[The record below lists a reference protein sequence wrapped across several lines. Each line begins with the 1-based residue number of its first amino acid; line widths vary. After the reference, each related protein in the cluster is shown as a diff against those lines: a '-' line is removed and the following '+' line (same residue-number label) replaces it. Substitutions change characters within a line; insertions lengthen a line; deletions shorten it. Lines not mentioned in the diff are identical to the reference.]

1 MAQPPVRNASHS
13 RDIHQ
18 PWLEFERDL
27 LFDIVEEH
35 LMSSDVGGRWSK
47 VKWEEVANTYSTL
60 MAGTTQRAGERIAEH
75 VWRSKLSQ
83 NGKEKIVINISRG
96 EHLTGDRI
104 APTRNAAE
112 IQSQIWGFPHRR
124 IKEVIARAQEED
136 HRVQTASSLRK
147 GNVRITAEPELD
159 RSDDDNDQ
167 GTFSSSDDSSTPRG
181 DETSLGEAE
190 RMAAQQAYAEEERQ
204 IALLTGHRQRALDRM
219 GPNRLR
225 GG

>member
-1 MAQPPVRNASHS
+1 V
-13 RDIHQ
+13 
-18 PWLEFERDL
+18 L
-27 LFDIVEEH
+27 
-35 LMSSDVGGRWSK
+35 K
-47 VKWEEVANTYSTL
+47 VKWEEVANTYNNL
-60 MAGTTQRAGERIAEH
+60 MAGTSQRAGEPVAEH

-83 NGKEKIVINISRG
+83 NGKEKIITNIARG

-124 IKEVIARAQEED
+124 IKEVIARAREED
-136 HRVQTASSLRK
+136 RRVQSASDQRK
-147 GNVRITAEPELD
+147 DRNKVIAEPELHA
-159 RSDDDNDQ
+159 SDDDNDQ
-167 GTFSSSDDSSTPRG
+167 ETLPYGDDFSTPREN
-181 DETSLGEAE
+181 ETTLEEAE

-204 IALLTGHRQRALDRM
+204 IALVTGRRQRALDRM

>member
-1 MAQPPVRNASHS
+1 MAQPPVANASHS
-13 RDIHQ
+13 RDTHQ

-35 LMSSDVGGRWSK
+35 LMGSDVGGRWSK
-47 VKWEEVANTYSTL
+47 VKWEEVAYTYNTL
-60 MAGTTQRAGERIAEH
+60 MADTTQRAGERIAEH

-83 NGKEKIVINISRG
+83 NGKEKIVTNISRG

-112 IQSQIWGFPHRR
+112 IQSQIWSFPHRR
-124 IKEVIARAQEED
+124 IKEVIARAREED
-136 HRVQTASSLRK
+136 RRVQAASDQPNDRK
-147 GNVRITAEPELD
+147 KVIAEPELHA
-159 RSDDDNDQ
+159 SDDDTDQ
-167 GTFSSSDDSSTPRG
+167 DDAFATQRG
-181 DETSLGEAE
+181 NETTLEEDG
-190 RMAAQQAYAEEERQ
+190 RTVAQQAYAEEERQ
-204 IALLTGHRQRALDRM
+204 FALLTGRRQRALDRM